1 MKYVRGPLYILLV
14 IGLMSSGCDRKEDD
28 KTSLMLVGAGC
39 LATTPVTM
47 RSITYDMSDQVI
59 AISEQ
64 VMQNMM
70 ISGSQPDMTSMYEMY
85 GGVEL
90 ALDIAGYLSDPSDM
104 MKLVT
109 QNPLLTQFWALKK
122 MASSTDA
129 GDDGEWMSPDDTIDP
144 LLGYFETE
152 KVDGRYR
159 MITYSDFGVTPS
171 GRTDF
176 VVEKNRKVKTFEY
189 SAGTDGDFG
198 TDDDEVS
205 RVTLFKY
212 DGDGKMLRAEHYAAD
227 ETTFQSVYVF
237 SYDSKG
243 RLESMKSY
251 DNTDGTNRLDWG
263 SYSTLTWDDSG
274 DVVKLTIQLGLRI
287 VWLFIPADTPVMYFD
302 YEFNQDGTIHKMI
315 QHEALD
321 PSSID
326 TCYVYE
332 YSGKGML
339 ARGGIN
345 DSSKNY
351 SDNETNQ
358 VSYTINE
365 LVFGEK

>member
-1 MKYVRGPLYILLV
+1 MKYVRSPLYILLV
-14 IGLMSSGCDRKEDD
+14 IVLMSSGCDRKEDD
-28 KTSLMLVGAGC
+28 KTSLMMVGAGC

-47 RSITYDMSDQVI
+47 RSTTYDMSDQVI

-90 ALDIAGYLSDPSDM
+90 ALDIAGYISDPSDM

-251 DNTDGTNRLDWG
+251 DNTDGTNRLD
-263 SYSTLTWDDSG
+263 
-274 DVVKLTIQLGLRI
+274 
-287 VWLFIPADTPVMYFD
+287 
-302 YEFNQDGTIHKMI
+302 
-315 QHEALD
+315 
-321 PSSID
+321 
-326 TCYVYE
+326 
-332 YSGKGML
+332 
-339 ARGGIN
+339 
-345 DSSKNY
+345 
-351 SDNETNQ
+351 
-358 VSYTINE
+358 
-365 LVFGEK
+365 